1 MLDTFLYYFMLPT
14 TVFVCAAG
22 TYYVFNKEN
31 VNTTIANVSWEMSR
45 LYIDCVDIQES
56 IKTTL
61 KKNGILTNEDDGY
74 IADDEDS
81 DDSEESSQP
90 QDIEQNLVYYNRDD
104 KLCFISDSVNDNT
117 VTEALRR
124 TPSIIFI
131 RNTIGDAE
139 YYKRTLAPSK
149 KDSYSD
155 VFFEKPFIQVEY
167 IEEGGEV
174 YDIHKYLTSFYVNGN
189 AILDRVFLEWYLSYF
204 YDKTCSEKYILRI
217 IDKDINMFDIQC
229 DQTVVLR
236 NDMYEV
242 TKIMDTLGRT
252 TSEGKG
258 KFSDSESDNEKDRNG
273 ETKDCDENQSN
284 K

>member
-1 MLDTFLYYFMLPT
+1 MFDTFLYYFMLPT

-22 TYYVFNKEN
+22 TYYVFNKES

-61 KKNGILTNEDDGY
+61 IKNGILNDENDGY

-81 DDSEESSQP
+81 DESEDNSQP
-90 QDIEQNLVYYNRDD
+90 QGIEQNLVYYNRDD
-104 KLCFISDSVNDNT
+104 KLCFISDSVNEKT
-117 VTEALRR
+117 VSEALRR

-131 RNTIGDAE
+131 RNTICHEE
-139 YYKRTLAPSK
+139 YYKRTLAPSN

-167 IEEGGEV
+167 IEEGGDV
-174 YDIHKYLTSFYVNGN
+174 YDIHKYLTSFYINGN
-189 AILDRVFLEWYLSYF
+189 MILDRVFLEWYLSYF
-204 YDKTCSEKYILRI
+204 YDKKCSEKYTLRI
-217 IDKDINMFDIQC
+217 IDKDINMFDVNS
-229 DQTVVLR
+229 DQTILLR

-242 TKIMDTLGRT
+242 TKIMDKFSRTL
-252 TSEGKG
+252 SEGKG
-258 KFSDSESDNEKDRNG
+258 KFSDSESESEKDNNIKC
-273 ETKDCDENQSN
+273 KDE
-284 K
+284 